1 VNLRSPLMS
10 AGLLLLAL
18 CPCWVAACQIPVFR
32 YALERWR
39 PEAIPAVVFH
49 QGPLTKDQESA
60 LGALA
65 GDPKAP
71 VNMEV
76 RKIDLSTNLSPAEEK
91 LWAAQ
96 GPKAKAA
103 LPWLALQ
110 SSSGAGDD
118 VRSPVQVAGFDV
130 AAARRLVDSPA
141 RRRIAGRLMGGQTAV
156 WVLVEGTK
164 AADNDAAEKLLATEL
179 ARLEKQLTLPEID
192 LDTPGPKL
200 RSRLPMRLSFEVL
213 RVSRKDAAESVLVSM
228 LTQGMKPT
236 DSPVVVPVFGQ
247 GRALCQLTGVEI
259 APRQNADVAE
269 FLIGACS
276 CQVKELNPGFDLL
289 LAADWESILED
300 GGGPAPADE
309 RPAGEIPE
317 PVIGSG
323 KPKSAPKGPATGN
336 KLPLRPTRRPS

>member
-1 VNLRSPLMS
+1 MNERPSLPPASL
-10 AGLLLLAL
+10 LLLLAL
-18 CPCWVAACQIPVFR
+18 CPSGVAACQIPVFR

-49 QGPLTKDQESA
+49 QGPLTQDQESA
-60 LGALA
+60 ITALA

-71 VNMEV
+71 VNIEV
-76 RKIDLSTNLSPAEEK
+76 RKIDLSTKLSPAEEK
-91 LWAAQ
+91 IWAAQ
-96 GPKAKAA
+96 GPGAKAS

-110 SSSGAGDD
+110 PSSGAGDE
-118 VRSPVQVAGFDV
+118 VKSPVQVGGFDV
-130 AAARRLVDSPA
+130 AAARKLVDSPA

-164 AADNDAAEKLLATEL
+164 ATENDAAEKQLATEL

-192 LDTPGPKL
+192 PDAPGPKL

-228 LTQGMKPT
+228 LTQGLKP
-236 DSPVVVPVFGQ
+236 SEAPVVVPVFGQ
-247 GRALCQLTGVEI
+247 GRALCQLTGAEI
-259 APRQNADVAE
+259 TPRQIADVAE

-276 CQVKELNPGFDLL
+276 CEVKELNPGFDLL
-289 LAADWESILED
+289 LAADWESILAD

-309 RPAGEIPE
+309 RPAVEIPE

-323 KPKSAPKGPATGN
+323 KPKSAPKSIAPAS
-336 KLPLRPTRRPS
+336 K